1 MREDGRMIDEAIR
14 GIPAPA
20 LRPLVA
26 WYSGYRQEGLAP
38 ARHRGLPSPYLT
50 MILTLDD
57 PLVVD
62 RHPDPAQ
69 APGSY
74 RTLLGGLHTV
84 PVLLSHDGRQS
95 GIQVALHPLGVRR
108 LLGLPAGALG
118 GLDVHG
124 TEILGST
131 AVELHERLRL
141 SPSWASRFQLLDDT
155 LLRLCSDVA
164 EPAAPDGE
172 VTEAWRLLLRG
183 EHTVA
188 EVAETV
194 GWSPR
199 RLSARFGAELGVPP
213 KAAAKIA
220 RFDRAR
226 HRLQAATGV
235 LRLADLAAECGYYD
249 QAHLARDFR
258 ELAGLPPSE
267 WLAAEGRFVQAQPDE
282 PGEW

>member
-1 MREDGRMIDEAIR
+1 MIDEAIR
-14 GIPAPA
+14 GLPVPA

-26 WYSGYRQEGLAP
+26 WYSGYRQEGVAP
-38 ARHRGLPSPYLT
+38 AVHRGLPSPYLT
-50 MILTLDD
+50 LILTLDD
-57 PLVVD
+57 PLVID

-74 RTLLGGLHTV
+74 RTLVGGLHTV
-84 PVLLSHDGRQS
+84 PALLSHDGRQS
-95 GIQVALHPLGVRR
+95 GIQVALRPLGARR

-118 GLDVHG
+118 GLDVNG
-124 TEILGST
+124 TEVLGSH
-131 AVELHERLRL
+131 AVELHECLRL
-141 SPSWASRFQLLDDT
+141 LPSWASRFQLLDDT
-155 LLRLCSDVA
+155 LLRLCAGVT
-164 EPAAPDGE
+164 EPAAPEGE

-188 EVAETV
+188 EVAQTV
-194 GWSPR
+194 GWSSR
-199 RLSARFGAELGVPP
+199 RLSARFGAELGVAP

-226 HRLQAATGV
+226 RRLQAAAGV
-235 LRLADLAAECGYYD
+235 IRLTDLAIECGYYD

-258 ELAGLPPSE
+258 TLAGLPPSQ
-267 WLAAEGRFVQAQPDE
+267 WLAAEGRFVQAHADA

>member
-1 MREDGRMIDEAIR
+1 MIDEAIR
-14 GIPAPA
+14 GLPVPA

-26 WYSGYRQEGLAP
+26 WYSGYRQEGVAP
-38 ARHRGLPSPYLT
+38 AVHRSLPSPYLT
-50 MILTLDD
+50 LILTLDD
-57 PLVVD
+57 PLVID

-74 RTLLGGLHTV
+74 RTLVGGLHTV
-84 PVLLSHDGRQS
+84 PALLSHDGRQS
-95 GIQVALHPLGVRR
+95 GIQVALRPLGARR

-118 GLDVHG
+118 GLDVNG
-124 TEILGST
+124 TEVLGSH
-131 AVELHERLRL
+131 AVELHECLRL
-141 SPSWASRFQLLDDT
+141 LPSWASRFQLLDDT
-155 LLRLCSDVA
+155 LLRLCAGVT
-164 EPAAPDGE
+164 EPAAPEGE

-188 EVAETV
+188 EVAQTV
-194 GWSPR
+194 GWSSR
-199 RLSARFGAELGVPP
+199 RLSARFGAELGVAP

-226 HRLQAATGV
+226 RRLQAAAGV
-235 LRLADLAAECGYYD
+235 IRLTDLAIECGYYD

-258 ELAGLPPSE
+258 TLAGLPPSQ
-267 WLAAEGRFVQAQPDE
+267 WLAAEGRFVQAHADA